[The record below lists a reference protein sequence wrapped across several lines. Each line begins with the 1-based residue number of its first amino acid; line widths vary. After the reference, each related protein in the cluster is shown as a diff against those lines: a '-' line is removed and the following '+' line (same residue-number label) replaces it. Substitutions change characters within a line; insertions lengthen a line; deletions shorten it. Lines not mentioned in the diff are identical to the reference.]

1 MQAASFEPPFGLF
14 GCTKRAR
21 RGSRPGHLLPL
32 AHCGALRSRLLVA
45 IIFTIFR
52 SGSPFVTTAL
62 QRVKPFRPLASSFAM
77 MTADQAP
84 SLRERAVVMSQ
95 DGDEKMSILIPLLG
109 RTRNLNRPKDEP
121 LAKVLMRIRQSAVPP
136 PPRGRKNTAKGF
148 APRASGVGE
157 AAPAVE
163 PAPEIECALECTVEG
178 IISEDTRN
186 EDAWQHGRTLRI
198 GDARF
203 AICVNPPAAEDLKLP
218 PRPLAGVPQRP
229 GVSLRFAAPADCRWQ
244 WFRAAGGR
252 GEAAAEDSAAE
263 EGRWEPIGADA
274 GGCAFAYSPRE
285 SDVGRRLRIE
295 CTPRRA
301 EAAGVVS
308 GELAAAET
316 AEAVA
321 RMPAEPAWA
330 GRHELAAGRA
340 LGPRGVRIVSY
351 NLLASAYADTPAARE
366 SLFGAPSSSPPRPP
380 LAGGARGRRGA
391 GAGLARG
398 WRGADARTGGGQG
411 TCRHGRWKAGTGG
424 SCSCRSCWGSGRT
437 WFACRPAPAVAG
449 ITSFYPVALV
459 SGRSCS
465 PSLSSLSHF
474 ALPLLQ
480 ELDARAYRE
489 YFAPHLAAQGLAG
502 LFSGKAGAVQV
513 RFPLPA
519 VPASPFSR

>member
-203 AICVNPPAAEDLKLP
+203 AIYVNPPAAEDLKLP

-244 WFRAAGGR
+244 WFRAAGGQ

-274 GGCAFAYSPRE
+274 GGRAFAYSPRD
-285 SDVGRRLRIE
+285 SDVGRRLRLE

-340 LGPRGVRIVSY
+340 LGPRGGRVVSY

-366 SLFGAPSSSPPRPP
+366 SLFGAPSPSPPRPP

-391 GAGLARG
+391 GAGLTRG
-398 WRGADARTGGGQG
+398 RAGGRVRAGMGDGQRVPAAAAAAGAAGVWGGRALPAGPPPPVQASPRFILWRLSADAHALPLSPLSATLHSPFCRSWTRARTGSTLRRTSPRRASQG
-411 TCRHGRWKAGTGG
+411 SSRERPGRCRF
-424 SCSCRSCWGSGRT
+424 S
-437 WFACRPAPAVAG
+437 PA
-449 ITSFYPVALV
+449 
-459 SGRSCS
+459 RR
-465 PSLSSLSHF
+465 PSLS
-474 ALPLLQ
+474 LLWV
-480 ELDARAYRE
+480 L
-489 YFAPHLAAQGLAG
+489 
-502 LFSGKAGAVQV
+502 
-513 RFPLPA
+513 
-519 VPASPFSR
+519 